1 MCIFTV
7 YTGERTTG
15 PPDDILSGYKDVR
28 PAVHTGLG
36 KAGPQRWDAGHH
48 HWPLQVP
55 TPHSDAPV
63 QEGKQRS

>member
-1 MCIFTV
+1 M
-7 YTGERTTG
+7 GG
-15 PPDDILSGYKDVR
+15 LQSGSQALLSSAGLDRDEQR